1 MAKNIVKIF
10 GATSTVA
17 TVAHMSDGQL
27 VETNFEFDGRKSLKA
42 VQVAL
47 RKQLN
52 STNFFVK
59 SLEYSESEE
68 QKIISMPL
76 DVFLSKAKPCESG
89 VQYPRTYV
97 TATVKFT
104 TWDVM
109 SAAGVQSVTYDGITT
124 ESRARKIITDTL
136 GDSNFLITATRV
148 TEQRMFMER
157 DAFEKLGTLKNSDA
171 DADAN
176 TEDTEE

>member
-10 GATSTVA
+10 GATTTTA

-27 VETNFEFDGRKSLKA
+27 TETNFEFDGRKSLKA

-52 STNFFVK
+52 TTNFFIK

-68 QKIISMPL
+68 QKIVTMPL
-76 DVFLSKAKPCESG
+76 DVFLSHAKACEAG
-89 VQYPRTYV
+89 KQYPRTFV
-97 TATVKFT
+97 TVTVKFT

-109 SAAGVQSVTYDGITT
+109 SAAGLQSVTYDGITT

-157 DAFEKLGTLKNSDA
+157 DAFEALGTLKNTA
-171 DADAN
+171 E
-176 TEDTEE
+176 TEDSEEDSEE

>member
-1 MAKNIVKIF
+1 MAKSIVKIF
-10 GATSTVA
+10 GATSTLA

-27 VETNFEFDGRKSLKA
+27 TETNFEFDGRKSLKA

-52 STNFFVK
+52 TTNFFIK

-68 QKIISMPL
+68 QRIITMPL
-76 DVFLSKAKPCESG
+76 DVFLANAQPCEAG

-97 TATVKFT
+97 TATIKFT
-104 TWDVM
+104 AWDVM
-109 SAAGVQSVTYDGITT
+109 SAAGIQTVTYDGITT

-148 TEQRMFMER
+148 QEVRMFMER
-157 DAFEKLGTLKNSDA
+157 DKFEELGTLKNSAPDEESS
-171 DADAN
+171 
-176 TEDTEE
+176 EDSEE

>member
-17 TVAHMSDGQL
+17 TVAHMQDGQL
-27 VETNFEFDGRKSLKA
+27 TETNFEFDGRKSLKA
-42 VQVAL
+42 IQATL

-52 STNFFVK
+52 TTNFFVK

-68 QKIISMPL
+68 QRIITMPL
-76 DVFLSKAKPCESG
+76 DVFLANAKPCESG

-109 SAAGVQSVTYDGITT
+109 SSAGIQSVTYDGITT

-136 GDSNFLITATRV
+136 GDANFLITATRV
-148 TEQRMFMER
+148 SEQRMFMER
-157 DAFEKLGTLKNSDA
+157 DAFEKLGTLKNSDT
-171 DADAN
+171 D
-176 TEDTEE
+176 TEDMDE